1 MSIPAGS
8 AKAASRMV
16 SRAVGQA
23 RISVWSL
30 ARLFPV
36 PVVPLMLLVLKV
48 LKLPH

>member
-1 MSIPAGS
+1 M
-8 AKAASRMV
+8 
-16 SRAVGQA
+16 GQA

-30 ARLFPV
+30 SRLLAV